1 MDAGTGRLGPLILA
15 EGMGY
20 RYRSGRTGLGPVS
33 FSVGPGEIV
42 TAIGPNGSGKSTL
55 LRLLA
60 TDLRPTVGSLSLL
73 SKRVRG
79 SVRRLR
85 PGIGYAPDSPRH
97 FAHLTARESVRFFTG
112 LRGGRD
118 GRGGACVSELFA
130 AFGLEEVGDVPVS
143 ELSFGMRR
151 KLLLVETLAFRPPLL
166 LLDEPTVGL
175 DPAGTRALEEAVRER
190 AAAGGAAVIATNDT
204 RAASRWAHRI
214 LFLHRGSIAIDAP
227 LAELLDRLDGKTT
240 IEIELVGTLRPDHD
254 RERTGSTWEL
264 ETVPGAESVRRA
276 VSSDGRG
283 EAIVVQSTRG
293 STPLPELLTRLL
305 AKGVSITRVRVREP
319 ELGDLFHAVTG
330 EPLELSADLPSPER
344 P

>member
-1 MDAGTGRLGPLILA
+1 MDAGAGRLGPLILA

-73 SKRVRG
+73 SERVRG

-97 FAHLTARESVRFFTG
+97 FTHLTARESVRFFTG
-112 LRGGRD
+112 LRRGRD

-143 ELSFGMRR
+143 DLSFGMRR

-204 RAASRWAHRI
+204 RAASRWTHRV

-240 IEIELVGTLRPDHD
+240 IEIVGTLRPDHD
-254 RERTGSTWEL
+254 RERTGSTREL
-264 ETVPGAESVRRA
+264 ETVPGAESVQRA

-293 STPLPELLTRLL
+293 SAPLPELLTRLL
-305 AKGVSITRVRVREP
+305 AEGVSITRVRVREP
-319 ELGDLFHAVTG
+319 ELGDLFHGVTG